1 CDGVMAEW
9 VELELVRALAD
20 AMPEAHMVLIGRA
33 NRSLDAIAGAPN
45 IHYLGRRPYEDLP
58 AYCKG
63 MDAALLP
70 FAPGA
75 LTAASNPLKLRE
87 YLAAG
92 LPVVATDIPEAR
104 ALAPAIRVAASRPAF
119 IDQVRA
125 ALQAPG
131 PDPARSHAVA
141 SESWD
146 AKAAQ
151 IERLLFPA
159 ETLAAP
165 RSIAHARRG
174 TA

>member
-9 VELELVRALAD
+9 VDLELVRALAD

-45 IHYLGRRPYEDLP
+45 IHYLGRKPYQTLP

-63 MDAALLP
+63 MDAAILP
-70 FAPGA
+70 FARGA

-104 ALAPAIRVAASRPAF
+104 ALAPAIRVAASQAAF
-119 IDQVRA
+119 IEQVRA
-125 ALQAPG
+125 ALRAPG
-131 PDPARSHAVA
+131 PDPARSRSVA

-151 IERLLFPA
+151 IERLLFPPEKIVMPPIFGGA
-159 ETLAAP
+159 AQSLA
-165 RSIAHARRG
+165 
-174 TA
+174 